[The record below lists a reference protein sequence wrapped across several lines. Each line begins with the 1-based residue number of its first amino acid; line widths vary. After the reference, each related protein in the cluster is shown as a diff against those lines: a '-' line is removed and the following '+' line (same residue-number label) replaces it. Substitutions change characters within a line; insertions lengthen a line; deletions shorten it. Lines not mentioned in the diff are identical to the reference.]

1 MNAAV
6 VKKVVLL
13 CAMVGLLAG
22 CSDEL
27 DPTNPGDAYLMF
39 RDALF
44 EGDSDKVWQRLDSQT
59 HEYFQQSYVE
69 LEEMSKTI
77 ERYLPQSDHRLAKS
91 QSGAKL
97 LNEVSD
103 GKTLFIRVFTPKELP
118 NEEAYRL
125 GSDIAE
131 ISLSE
136 DESFAKVVTRSNQ
149 TFYLS
154 HSKQDDQW
162 YVMFLKSSEELKKA
176 MGWVE
181 SNKLA
186 LSQTVDDLI
195 AEERT
200 EREKIIGELMGYSKP

>member
-1 MNAAV
+1 
-6 VKKVVLL
+6 
-13 CAMVGLLAG
+13 MVGLLAG

>member
-6 VKKVVLL
+6 VKKAVILGAMMLVL
-13 CAMVGLLAG
+13 GG

-44 EGDSDKVWQRLDSQT
+44 AGDSEKVWQRLDQES
-59 HEYFQQSYVE
+59 HEYFEKSYEE

-77 ERYLPQSDHRLAKS
+77 ERYLPQADHRLAKS

-97 LNEVSD
+97 LNEVTD
-103 GKTLFIRVFTPKELP
+103 GKTLFVRVLTPKELP
-118 NEEAYRL
+118 KEEAYKL

-131 ISLSE
+131 LSLSE
-136 DESFAKVVTRSNQ
+136 DESFAKVVTKGNQ

-154 HSKQDDQW
+154 HSKTDDQW
-162 YVMFLKSSEELKKA
+162 YVMFVKSSEELKKA
-176 MGWVE
+176 MSWVE

-200 EREKIIGELMGYSKP
+200 EREKIIGELMGYKKE